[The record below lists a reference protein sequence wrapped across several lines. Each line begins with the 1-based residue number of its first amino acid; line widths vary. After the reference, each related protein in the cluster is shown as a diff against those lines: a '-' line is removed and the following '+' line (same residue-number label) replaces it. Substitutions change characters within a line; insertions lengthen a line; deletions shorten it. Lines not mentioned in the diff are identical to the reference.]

1 MRNYK
6 TSGGKKKTGEN
17 PENLGLD
24 DELLDRT
31 PTA

>member
-6 TSGGKKKTGEN
+6 TSGGKKTGEN

-24 DELLDRT
+24 GELLDRT